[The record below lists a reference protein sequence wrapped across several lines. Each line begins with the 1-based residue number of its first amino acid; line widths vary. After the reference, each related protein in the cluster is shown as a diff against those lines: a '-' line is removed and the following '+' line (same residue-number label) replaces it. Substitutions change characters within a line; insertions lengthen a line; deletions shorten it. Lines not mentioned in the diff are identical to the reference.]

1 MKRKPIARIT
11 MAAILCALLFLS
23 CDALD
28 SAMDTMSKNLYE
40 ESGLVS
46 ADTSSADAV
55 AGKVA
60 GLTTFTVYD
69 TSDTADI
76 EKIAAQYGY
85 SVSSGEGQEMFNS
98 LKKVLDEA
106 GLGSLN
112 VMTPQEQEAADALVE
127 SVSKALA
134 SEAAKK
140 ELVDQ
145 LGKEAEGASKE
156 AAEQSMK
163 LLNQVVKA
171 VETPEVWAAMGI
183 ADDDSVKE
191 VVTTVLD
198 SLTTTLDDAKIT
210 QGDVLVLQ
218 MTTNVISS
226 TISTYVAQA
235 ASGDTD
241 ISAVK
246 VAEDLLSGV
255 QNIQNVAGEL
265 DGSTKGFFDFKIG
278 DLLDKLEG

>member
-46 ADTSSADAV
+46 ADTSSANAV
-55 AGKVA
+55 AEKVA

-198 SLTTTLDDAKIT
+198 SLTT
-210 QGDVLVLQ
+210 DV
-218 MTTNVISS
+218 
-226 TISTYVAQA
+226 
-235 ASGDTD
+235 
-241 ISAVK
+241 
-246 VAEDLLSGV
+246 
-255 QNIQNVAGEL
+255 
-265 DGSTKGFFDFKIG
+265 GS
-278 DLLDKLEG
+278 